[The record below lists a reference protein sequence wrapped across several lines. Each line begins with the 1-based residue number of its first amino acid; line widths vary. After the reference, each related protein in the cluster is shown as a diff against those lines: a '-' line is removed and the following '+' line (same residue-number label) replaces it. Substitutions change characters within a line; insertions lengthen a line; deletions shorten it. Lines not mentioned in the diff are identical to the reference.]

1 MYPLLH
7 GKEWIN
13 RFKTNWSGSTD
24 HHISSV
30 IEHWLMTGIELETFS
45 LMEAA
50 VHQLY
55 QGYIIKSF
63 NAVMFSDCMT
73 RTWATLPLLA
83 FTVKKQI

>member
-1 MYPLLH
+1 
-7 GKEWIN
+7 
-13 RFKTNWSGSTD
+13 
-24 HHISSV
+24 
-30 IEHWLMTGIELETFS
+30 MTGIELETFS